1 MTIFVARTG
10 SRRPFTA
17 ASAMTAHALWRL
29 LVLAGLFGLFVALII
44 GRLATL
50 ALFESTRAFGATT
63 ADYIPDRGD
72 ILDRNG
78 VPLARTIKA
87 YSIWVKPGQILG
99 DKTQLARDLAAI
111 FPDTPEAVFYQ
122 KLTSKKQGYLR
133 RRALPDEV
141 RRVHDLGEIAIE
153 FPREAER
160 LYPQRNLAAHAIGF
174 LNAEGKGVLGIER
187 MLNNELSD
195 PEKRGRPVS
204 LTIDIRVQGALEIEL
219 ARGMKDTGAKG
230 AAGVILDAH
239 TGEVLAMATLPSF
252 DPNRPLFAMQTG
264 ENIEPE
270 ADLAGRVSIRRQ
282 VNSVTNQVYELGS
295 TFKPLTVAAALDA
308 GSVRNLAIRY
318 DATVPLEIG
327 GFKIRDSH
335 PTKRWLNVPE
345 TLVHSSNIV
354 TARIAD
360 NLGSE
365 KMAELLRNMGFH
377 EKPAVD
383 IGERA
388 TPIWP
393 RNWGRVT
400 NMTVGY
406 GHGIAVTPM
415 HLANAYAA
423 MVNGGIWR
431 PASLVKLSDDHK
443 TQERRVFSAATSAR
457 MRQLLRMIVVD
468 GTGKNADAAGYRI
481 GGKTG
486 SAEKPSDGSY
496 SRSLLVATFAAAF
509 PMDNPRYVI
518 IAMLDE
524 PKGAAASGFQR
535 TAGWTAAP
543 IINKTVTRI
552 GPLLGIIPEMQRDVD
567 VSELIPLLWT
577 PKGGG

>member
-1 MTIFVARTG
+1 MTIFVARTA
-10 SRRPFTA
+10 SRR
-17 ASAMTAHALWRL
+17 SGVRGGVLTAHALWRL
-29 LVLAGLFGLFVALII
+29 LVLAGIFGLFLLLII
-44 GRLATL
+44 GRLTTL

-63 ADYIPDRGD
+63 TDYIPDRGD

-78 VPLARTIKA
+78 VPLARTIQA
-87 YSIWVKPGQILG
+87 YSIWVKPDKILG
-99 DKTQLARDLAAI
+99 NKKQLAKELTAI
-111 FPDTPEAVFYQ
+111 FPDTPESSFYQ

-133 RRALPDEV
+133 QRALPAEV

-160 LYPQRNLAAHAIGF
+160 LYPQHELAAHAIGF
-174 LNAEGKGVLGIER
+174 LDRDGKGALGIER
-187 MLNNELSD
+187 MLDAELRD
-195 PEKRGRPVS
+195 PAKRGKPVS
-204 LTIDIRVQGALEIEL
+204 LAIDIRVQGALEIEL
-219 ARGMKDTGAKG
+219 ARGMEDTDAKG
-230 AAGVILDAH
+230 AAGVILDAQ
-239 TGEVLAMATLPSF
+239 TGEVLAMATLPAF
-252 DPNRPLFAMQTG
+252 DPNRPLFTKKTEQTLQPG
-264 ENIEPE
+264 SNLTDRIPIE
-270 ADLAGRVSIRRQ
+270 RQ

-327 GFKIRDSH
+327 GFKIRDLH

-360 NLGSE
+360 NLGPE
-365 KMAELLRNMGFH
+365 GMAKMLRDIGFH
-377 EKPAVD
+377 EKPAIE

-388 TPIWP
+388 KPIWP
-393 RNWGRVT
+393 RNWGRIT

-431 PASLVKLSDDHK
+431 PATLIKVAGDRKHL
-443 TQERRVFSAATSAR
+443 ERRVFSASTSAR

-468 GTGKNADAAGYRI
+468 GTGKNADAAGYRV

-509 PMDNPRYVI
+509 PMDNPRYVMV
-518 IAMLDE
+518 AMLDE

-535 TAGWTAAP
+535 TAGLTAAP
-543 IINKTVTRI
+543 IIKKTVTRI
-552 GPLLGIIPEMQRDVD
+552 GPLLGIIPDIKRDVD
-567 VSELIPLLWT
+567 VSELTPLLWT